1 MNTLKRN
8 IPNFITLSNLFC
20 GILSI
25 IYSFNNQLSI
35 AAIFIFIGIFLD
47 FFDGFFARILKV
59 ENEFGLQLDSMADL
73 VTSGLAPSIILFHL
87 ICDQSSTAEYLIF
100 SVYTPFP
107 PIALIALIIPVF
119 AAIRLAIFNIDTN
132 QKDSFIGL
140 PTPMVAIFIAAI
152 PFIEIADKKTF
163 YDNSIVLCLI
173 SLILS
178 FLMVSKIKLFSLK
191 IKSQEKTLNKLN
203 IIRIIL
209 FSSALILLWLF
220 NFAAIPFIVALYIIL
235 SIINNLQYEIQSRN

>member
-25 IYSFNNQLSI
+25 IYSFNNQLTF
-35 AAIFIFIGIFLD
+35 AATFIFLGIFLD

-73 VTSGLAPSIILFHL
+73 VTSGIAPSIILFQL
-87 ICDQSSTAEYLIF
+87 ICDQSSTPDYLIF
-100 SVYTPFP
+100 SVNTPFP
-107 PIALIALIIPVF
+107 PIALIALIIAFF
-119 AAIRLAIFNIDTN
+119 AAIRLSTFNIDTN
-132 QKDSFIGL
+132 QKNSFTGL

-152 PFIEIADKKTF
+152 PFIEIANNYTF

-173 SLILS
+173 SVILS
-178 FLMVSKIKLFSLK
+178 FLMVSKVKLFSLK
-191 IKSQEKTLNKLN
+191 IKSQENKLNKLN
-203 IIRIIL
+203 IIRL
-209 FSSALILLWLF
+209 ALVSSSLILLWLF

-235 SIINNLQYEIQSRN
+235 SIINNL